1 MNTARSDTTAV
12 SSSDGEYIIV
22 IGGYG
27 GFGVGWTVTVELFQ
41 VSSRRWHQLKD
52 LPQPLYGLS
61 ATIYMHQPV
70 DQPSIRFVAI
80 S

>member
-27 GFGVGWTVTVELFQ
+27 GFGVGWTVTVELL
-41 VSSRRWHQLKD
+41 QLNYFK
-52 LPQPLYGLS
+52 S
-61 ATIYMHQPV
+61 AVEDGIN
-70 DQPSIRFVAI
+70 
-80 S
+80 